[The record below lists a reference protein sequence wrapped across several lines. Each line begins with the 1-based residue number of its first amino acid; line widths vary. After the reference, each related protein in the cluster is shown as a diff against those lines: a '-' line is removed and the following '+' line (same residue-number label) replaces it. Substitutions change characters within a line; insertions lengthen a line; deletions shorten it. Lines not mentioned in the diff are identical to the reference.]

1 MGTDVKDIKETM
13 QSIAHGAVLGGC
25 VGLMYGLP
33 LVALGAMLAL
43 AIVTG
48 ALKILGLWG

>member
-1 MGTDVKDIKETM
+1 MDSERKGSTIV
-13 QSIAHGAVLGGC
+13 AVCLA
-25 VGLMYGLP
+25 LAMGLP